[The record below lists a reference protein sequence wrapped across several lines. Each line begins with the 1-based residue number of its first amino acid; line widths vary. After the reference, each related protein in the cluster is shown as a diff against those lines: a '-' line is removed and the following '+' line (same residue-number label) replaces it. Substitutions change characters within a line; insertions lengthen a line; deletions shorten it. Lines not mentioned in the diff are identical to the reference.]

1 GEELWHR
8 MGREGSIAHA
18 DWPVFDPD
26 MLRDELVEIPVQ
38 VLGKV
43 RSRISL
49 PPDADREEMERAAL
63 ADDRIAGIIQGKTV
77 RKVVVIPGRLVN
89 IVAN

>member
-1 GEELWHR
+1 

-18 DWPVFDPD
+18 DCLFDPD
-26 MLRDELVEIPVQ
+26 MLRDE
-38 VLGKV
+38 
-43 RSRISL
+43 RSSSRSWGRCAVASRSSRRG
-49 PPDADREEMERAAL
+49 PGGDERAAL

-77 RKVVVIPGRLVN
+77 RKVVVIPGRPVN